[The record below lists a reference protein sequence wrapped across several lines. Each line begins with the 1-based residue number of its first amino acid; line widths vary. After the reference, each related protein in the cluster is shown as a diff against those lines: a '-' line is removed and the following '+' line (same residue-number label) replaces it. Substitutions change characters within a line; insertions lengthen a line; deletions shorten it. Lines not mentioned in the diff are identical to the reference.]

1 MTVKINKWGNS
12 YGIRLS
18 KQILKS
24 LDLQENSEVDIEIR
38 EGKII
43 LIPKKSLQSLLS
55 QITPQNIHREID
67 FGDMQ
72 GKELL

>member
-24 LDLQENSEVDIEIR
+24 LNLQENSEIDIEIR
-38 EGKII
+38 DGKII
-43 LIPKKSLQSLLS
+43 LTPKKSLQSLLS
-55 QITPQNIHREID
+55 QITPQNVHHEID
-67 FGDMQ
+67 FGDI
-72 GKELL
+72 